1 MKTSPHSLPVNIG
14 IVGATG
20 MVGQKILEILVERK
34 FSVGTLRLFASAR
47 SAGKSLTWNGRSYVI
62 EDSSKA
68 DFSSLDYVFLS
79 AGGDTTKTQV
89 SRELCPKVVAD
100 GAIAIDNSS
109 AWRSDPDVPLVV
121 SEVNPEALRNIP
133 KGIVANPNC
142 TTMIGMVALKPL
154 HNLAT
159 LRSIN
164 VASYQ
169 SVSGQGQSGI
179 DELVEQTKTML
190 KDPSSIVDGAIRDT
204 DLPKPKVFPAL
215 AGFNAAPHAGS
226 FQGRDTTEELKF
238 VNESRK
244 ILGLSNL
251 SVSATCV
258 RVGVLN
264 AHSLKIS
271 VGFERPITPEQAEKV
286 LADSPGVELVQ
297 IPQPVLAAG
306 RDEVLVGRIR
316 PDVTQENGLELF
328 LSGDNLRKGAA
339 LNAVQIA
346 ELLLARR

>member
-1 MKTSPHSLPVNIG
+1 MSAPINIG

-20 MVGQKILEILVERK
+20 MVGEKILEILAERS
-34 FSVGTLRLFASAR
+34 FPVGKLRLFASAR
-47 SAGKSLTWNGRSYVI
+47 SAGKSLVWSGRSYTI
-62 EDSSKA
+62 EDSSGA
-68 DFSSLDYVFLS
+68 NFSGLDYVFLS
-79 AGGDTTKTQV
+79 AGGDATKSQV
-89 SRELCPKVVAD
+89 SRELCPKVAAD

-121 SEVNPEALRNIP
+121 SEVNPEALKDIP

-142 TTMIGMVALKPL
+142 TTMVGMVALKPL
-154 HNLAT
+154 HEAAG

-179 DELVEQTKTML
+179 DELIEQTTTML
-190 KDPSSIVDGAIRDT
+190 KDPAAVVDGTIRKT
-204 DLPKPKVFPAL
+204 GLPEPKVFPAL

-226 FQGRDTTEELKF
+226 FEGRDTTEELKF

-244 ILGLSNL
+244 ILGLDNL
-251 SVSATCV
+251 RVSATCI
-258 RVGVLN
+258 RVAVLN

-271 VGFERPITPEQAEKV
+271 AGFERPITPEEAEKI
-286 LADSPGVELVQ
+286 LATAPGVELAD

-316 PDVTQENGLELF
+316 KDPTIENGLELF